1 MFAKLSLIS
10 FIQEITETFCF
21 PKDNIIAI
29 CKKYL
34 KDGVEIFHVLSD
46 TDSTALKFIFVSDL
60 ISQIPEDKF
69 RDTIFEV
76 IRASEIY
83 TRFDSSHKFW
93 DIIGFKKENKQK
105 KLRYYEIENIN
116 NPCLLTLAVNPKEY
130 LELLKDRLLNKKHK
144 RIKKG
149 STGLGFKNFM
159 QTIKSLVNFE
169 TLEKP
174 PLDQK
179 QVSRFTVAQ
188 G

>member
-1 MFAKLSLIS
+1 M
-10 FIQEITETFCF
+10 
-21 PKDNIIAI
+21 
-29 CKKYL
+29 
-34 KDGVEIFHVLSD
+34 
-46 TDSTALKFIFVSDL
+46 
-60 ISQIPEDKF
+60 
-69 RDTIFEV
+69 
-76 IRASEIY
+76 
-83 TRFDSSHKFW
+83 
-93 DIIGFKKENKQK
+93 
-105 KLRYYEIENIN
+105 
-116 NPCLLTLAVNPKEY
+116 NPKEY